1 MTAVGGRAVLRRL
14 SFSVWLHPKLFT
26 MPALALAPFDLAVP
40 MLASRDD
47 VAQTVFN
54 HPPPPVLIGGLIALL

>member
-1 MTAVGGRAVLRRL
+1 
-14 SFSVWLHPKLFT
+14 